1 MKSTEEKMF
10 KSLKIPAEEELT
22 TPQLALPASLR
33 PITNQFDFY
42 HASTEVVIVN
52 EQRFKWKWFI
62 EFHFYDDLLSFKGT
76 MIVVSVCFSWALDPW
91 FYNTTFPSGCCNRVF
106 I

>member
-33 PITNQFDFY
+33 PIANQFDFY
-42 HASTEVVIVN
+42 HASTEVIIVN
-52 EQRFKWKWFI
+52 EQRFK
-62 EFHFYDDLLSFKGT
+62 
-76 MIVVSVCFSWALDPW
+76 
-91 FYNTTFPSGCCNRVF
+91 
-106 I
+106 

>member
-52 EQRFKWKWFI
+52 EQRFK
-62 EFHFYDDLLSFKGT
+62 
-76 MIVVSVCFSWALDPW
+76 
-91 FYNTTFPSGCCNRVF
+91 
-106 I
+106 